1 MWPSWMFIGTS
12 VDVAS
17 AKAIHSIT
25 DSQLDLKGDKEESL
39 ELTYS
44 ICRCSC
50 QVRKRRIN
58 H

>member
-1 MWPSWMFIGTS
+1 MWPKRMFI
-12 VDVAS
+12 VAS

-50 QVRKRRIN
+50 QVRKHRIN